1 MKIVYKDIPPKLEEY
16 LKIREEV
23 NFVKLEQ
30 RIAKN
35 GLENSAYIV
44 SAYDGERLVGL
55 ARLISDGGYVNFI
68 SDVIV
73 HPKYQLKGI
82 GKNLVEMILEHLQ
95 KNLIE
100 GEKIA
105 VYLMSAKNKEAFYKG
120 FGFEAHPNAKK
131 GSGMSLW
138 LEG

>member
-82 GKNLVEMILEHLQ
+82 AKIL
-95 KNLIE
+95 
-100 GEKIA
+100 
-105 VYLMSAKNKEAFYKG
+105 
-120 FGFEAHPNAKK
+120 
-131 GSGMSLW
+131 
-138 LEG
+138 

>member
-105 VYLMSAKNKEAFYKG
+105 
-120 FGFEAHPNAKK
+120 EAHPNAKK